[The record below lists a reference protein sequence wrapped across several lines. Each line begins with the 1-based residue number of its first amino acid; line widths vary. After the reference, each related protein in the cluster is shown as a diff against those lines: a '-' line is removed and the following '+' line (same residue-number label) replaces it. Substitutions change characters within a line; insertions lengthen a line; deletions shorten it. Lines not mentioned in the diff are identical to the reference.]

1 VEVDCKGCGARLKVN
16 RNLAGTRISC
26 PQCGGAL
33 IVPKDV
39 AKAER
44 REAAAPKA
52 RAAQPAAPRSTAPV
66 ARRRSPSTGWL
77 LAAQV
82 VLGLLGLAFFGGAFL
97 RGSWDPP
104 DWTLLGI
111 NPLAL
116 SGAGLFVLFLS
127 ALAHSRPVSATL
139 LGALAA
145 MGVAALYWKDH
156 AHVDASRTLLVMVMM
171 LALWCALQHRRATR
185 I

>member
-16 RNLAGTRISC
+16 RNLAGTKISC

-33 IVPKDV
+33 IVPKNV
-39 AKAER
+39 AREER
-44 REAAAPKA
+44 AAPAAPKA
-52 RAAQPAAPRSTAPV
+52 AAPRSTAPV
-66 ARRRSPSTGWL
+66 ARRRTRSTGWL
-77 LAAQV
+77 VAAQV
-82 VLGLLGLAFFGGAFL
+82 ALGLLGLAFFGGAFL
-97 RGSWDPP
+97 RGNWDPP
-104 DWTLLGI
+104 AWTLLGI

-127 ALAHSRPVSATL
+127 ALAHSRPITATL
-139 LGALAA
+139 AGAVGA
-145 MGVAALYWKDH
+145 MGVAALHWKNH
-156 AHVDASRTLLVMVMM
+156 AHVDASRTLLLVVTM